1 MQTSSFFKLEKSNNP
16 FSVFSIHIFH
26 ILFVLGGLIAGTSL
40 YSQTPVPFVADQAD
54 HTVAFSDTYK
64 DFVIPTNTNIERIS
78 FYLRGGSGGIA
89 RTSLHPGDITSSE
102 GTTQAG
108 QGAEVFCAFYVGHAP
123 GHIKPGSYVRF
134 IIGGHGGSMSDE
146 GLQVQATGGGGGASA
161 VLVKQPGE
169 TVFTHIMIAG
179 GGGGATRGYEVV
191 ESEGLT
197 YAIQRTGPGKPGCNT
212 DSGSCGAG
220 AWSGSEGTDGDGGG
234 SGVSQNVL
242 KTPISCGG
250 GGILSTGANND
261 CGQGAGK
268 KAAQSGAAGGDGDC
282 YFTTFVPGGYGYS
295 SGGAGVIINSVASNK
310 YVSGGGGGGWSGGG
324 GGGVWWAGGGGG
336 GSVIAYDKFTHH
348 AYSNVIIPGGMTATN
363 QNGIGSYYCK
373 LIPPVADC
381 KNIIKELNTSYIT
394 FINASEVAGPDAFG
408 TLSISPS
415 SFNCEDIGNTIPVT
429 LTATS
434 NGITEQC
441 TSLVQV
447 VDYSVPTI
455 TCPDNILV
463 DNMGSF
469 CSIPVNYSGLYSA
482 SDKCTT
488 SVSTISGLPYGAFF
502 PLGTSTVVLK
512 ATDQGGNSATCSFK
526 VIVRDVQPP
535 SISCPADIVKNADPY
550 SCVAL
555 THFNV
560 AASDFCSPASIS
572 PINPVVPVSVV
583 GPVGANGYTSYAFF
597 PVGVSTIVY
606 KASDAAGNT
615 NTCSF
620 KVTVTDN
627 QVPLLTCK
635 PATVTLN
642 AQGRVMISPSDVFQQ
657 GSDNCGSINLQ
668 SVTPHL
674 FTCDNLGTNTVIL
687 TVNDGNGNTTQCHA
701 TVTVM
706 DVTAPTAVCEN
717 TEVTLGPNGQV
728 TVFTADL
735 AGESSDNCS
744 IHLSSSRNYYTP
756 GVYELDI
763 VVADESNNTSTCTSI
778 VTVLPR
784 GGTTERSANEAS
796 ATDNADLPVKLFP
809 NPSTGDASLQINLE
823 EDQTCLIQVI
833 DATGRFVFRQEQAG
847 EQGENIFPINLTG
860 LPPGIYLVDIQAGK
874 QKTTQRLV
882 LQQ

>member
-1 MQTSSFFKLEKSNNP
+1 MQASSFFKPEKSNNP

-40 YSQTPVPFVADQAD
+40 YSQTPVPFVADQQD
-54 HTVAFSDTYK
+54 HTVYFSGTYK
-64 DFVIPTNTNIERIS
+64 DFMIPTNTNIERIS

-123 GHIKPGSYVRF
+123 GQIKPGSYVRF

-146 GLQVQATGGGGGASA
+146 GLQFNAAGGGGGASA

-169 TVFTHIMIAG
+169 TIFTHIMIAA
-179 GGGGATRGYEVV
+179 GGGGATRGYEVS
-191 ESEGLT
+191 ESQGMVT
-197 YAIQRTGPGKPGCNT
+197 ADQKSGIGKPGCNT
-212 DSGSCGAG
+212 DSGSAGHG
-220 AWSGSEGTDGDGGG
+220 AWSGSAGTDGDGGG
-234 SGVSQNVL
+234 SGKSTNL
-242 KTPISCGG
+242 LHTPISCGG

-268 KAAQSGAAGGDGDC
+268 KATQAGAAGGNGNC
-282 YFTTFVPGGYGYS
+282 YFTTFVPGGYGYA
-295 SGGAGVIINSVASNK
+295 SGGAGVIIDNVVSND

-336 GSVIAYDKFTHH
+336 GSVIAYDKFNQHPN
-348 AYSNVIIPGGMTATN
+348 SNVIIPGGLTATN
-363 QNGIGSYYCK
+363 QNGVGAYYCK
-373 LIPPVADC
+373 LLPTNTPVADC
-381 KNIIKELNTSYIT
+381 KNIVKELSTSSLAFLTPGEIT
-394 FINASEVAGPDAFG
+394 GPNSVGA
-408 TLSISPS
+408 LNVSPS
-415 SFNCEDIGNTIPVT
+415 TINCVNIGQTIPVT
-429 LTATS
+429 LTATAQD
-434 NGITEQC
+434 GATAQC
-441 TSLVQV
+441 TAMVQV

-455 TCPDNILV
+455 TCPDNILL
-463 DNMGSF
+463 DNSSNTCGA
-469 CSIPVNYSGLYSA
+469 YLQYYGLYSA
-482 SDKCTT
+482 SDNCME
-488 SVSTISGLPYGAFF
+488 SISTISGLPSGAFF

-555 THFNV
+555 TFFNV
-560 AASDFCSPASIS
+560 AASDFCSPVNIS
-572 PINPVVPVSVV
+572 AINPVVPVSPLSQVST
-583 GPVGANGYTSYAFF
+583 NLYTSYAFF

-627 QVPLLTCK
+627 QVPQLTCK
-635 PATVTLN
+635 PATVSLN
-642 AQGRVMISPSDVFQQ
+642 AQGRAMISPSDVFQQ
-657 GSDNCGSINLQ
+657 GSDNCGSVNLL

-674 FTCDNLGTNTVIL
+674 FTSDNLGTNTVIL
-687 TVNDGNGNTTQCHA
+687 TVDDGNGNIT
-701 TVTVM
+701 
-706 DVTAPTAVCEN
+706 
-717 TEVTLGPNGQV
+717 
-728 TVFTADL
+728 
-735 AGESSDNCS
+735 
-744 IHLSSSRNYYTP
+744 
-756 GVYELDI
+756 
-763 VVADESNNTSTCTSI
+763 TCTSI

-784 GGTTERSANEAS
+784 GGESAERSANEAS
-796 ATDNADLPVKLFP
+796 ATDVADLRVKLFP
-809 NPSTGDASLQINLE
+809 NPSTGDATLQFNLN
-823 EDQTCLIQVI
+823 EDQTCLIQVF
-833 DATGRFVFRQEQAG
+833 DATGRLISRQEQAAT
-847 EQGENIFPINLTG
+847 QGENRFPIDLNGLT
-860 LPPGIYLVDIQAGK
+860 PGIYLVDMQAGK